1 MLEELKNN
9 IIRISKDAQLKGLCQ
24 PGSGN
29 FSEKDK
35 ETAYVAVT
43 PAAVDRMKLTTDD
56 IVIVDLDGN
65 IIEAKNDRRPSSE
78 TMMHLQI
85 YKIRDDINGVAHT
98 HSKYATSFAVLGKEI
113 PAIVYELASMGLKD
127 ARIPVAPFAT
137 PGTPELAKT
146 VIESC
151 KISNAFLMEK
161 HGAVGIGED
170 LEKAYIN
177 MQYLED
183 IAHIY
188 FNVLMINNG
197 NEPESFTQKDFDVW
211 KYPEKLDLEG

>member
-1 MLEELKNN
+1 MLEELKKN
-9 IIRISKDAQLKGLCQ
+9 IIRISKDAQQKGLCQ

-29 FSEKDK
+29 FSERDK
-35 ETAYVAVT
+35 ETGYVAVT
-43 PAAVDRMKLTTDD
+43 PAGLDRMKLKTDD
-56 IVIVDLDGN
+56 IIIVDLDGN
-65 IIEAKNDRRPSSE
+65 IIEAKEGRRPSSE

-85 YKIRDDINGVAHT
+85 YKTREDIFGVAHT
-98 HSKYATSFAVLGKEI
+98 HSKYATSFAVLNKEI
-113 PAIVYELASMGLKD
+113 PALVYELASMGLKE

-151 KISNAFLMEK
+151 KIANAFLMEK

-170 LEKAYIN
+170 LEKAYVT

-183 IAHIY
+183 IAEIY

-197 NEPESFTQKDFDVW
+197 KEPESFTQKDFDVW
-211 KYPEKLDLEG
+211 KYPEKLNLED